1 MSSSSSSTPYQ
12 PLTRG
17 MRWMLF
23 TASALVFSV
32 GVPLFLLTTR
42 TDTFFAW
49 TIQSPLTAAFL
60 GAAYWA
66 SFVLEFMAAREK
78 HWTHARCA
86 VPAVVAFTALTLVVT
101 LIHIDKFHFNAP
113 SLLTRMGT
121 WVWLA
126 VYASVPVIMSILT
139 IIQLRAPGASPPR
152 QHPLPQWMRTIL
164 IINASVLILFGLA
177 LLIAPTAV
185 MSLWPW
191 TLTALT
197 GRAIGAWL
205 VGLGIAAG
213 HAAWEN
219 DLLRV
224 RPVIVSSVVFSLLQI
239 IALLRYPGE
248 PDWSHPAMWLY
259 LLLLA
264 AFLIVGI
271 GGWRIRRS
279 EKSEIRSQKS
289 ESQNS

>member
-1 MSSSSSSTPYQ
+1 MSSSSSATPYQ

-23 TASALVFSV
+23 AASALVFAV

-66 SFVLEFMAAREK
+66 SFVLELMAAREK
-78 HWTHARCA
+78 HWAYARCA
-86 VPAVVAFTALTLVVT
+86 VPAVVVFTALTLVVT

-113 SLLTRMGT
+113 SLLTRAGT

-126 VYASVPVIMSILT
+126 VYASVPAIMSILT
-139 IIQLRAPGASPPR
+139 IVQLRAPGATPPR

-164 IINASVLILFGLA
+164 IVNATLLILSGLA
-177 LLIAPTAV
+177 LLIAPTSV

-205 VGLGIAAG
+205 IGLGIAAG

-224 RPVIVSSVVFSLLQI
+224 QPVIASAAVFSILQI

-248 PDWSHPAMWLY
+248 PDWGHPAMWLY

-264 AFLIVGI
+264 AFLLVGV
-271 GGWRIRRS
+271 GGWRGRRGIR
-279 EKSEIRSQKS
+279 QALLA
-289 ESQNS
+289 